1 MIKTMNKIKGALSG
15 ILLFIS
21 SNAFSASIDLKTP
34 WFEQLKQTASDK
46 QLYQFLYELPKGGD
60 LHNHLSGAPL
70 SEWWWSVATDPSVNG
85 GYEYFTKTNI
95 NLCSGFGT
103 DEFGLD
109 QKLLLF
115 KTIQKS
121 NFDKLSECEK
131 SEYKPL
137 NTLNEEEKA
146 AWLDAIRLDK
156 PHEGRDEFF
165 QAHWQRISDMQHNPY
180 MMAELLVMNMQ
191 AFAKENVAYLEIM
204 ESPLGKIYPD
214 GSPIDLDTVAQIF
227 RDRLAKKDA
236 KQTGVT
242 VRLQAW
248 ILRFIPPAEAMLETL
263 YAFVDRNRDLY
274 ISVNMVGREDNG
286 KGYPLRFLNTLR
298 KLRAQYPTIPLAI
311 HGGEVDEPN
320 YHVKDTLL
328 IGAQRIGHGLNLI
341 TDPDTLL
348 LMRNSRYLVEINLIS
363 NLKLGYVNAFID
375 HPFPEYLRTG
385 VPVALSTDDRG
396 MWDSNLTDEY
406 FVAVKEFNL
415 SWDELV
421 TLSRN
426 SIEFG
431 FVESE
436 VKQALLAEY
445 DKRVEKFAERF
456 KQKGWKS
463 LSTDTPVSYSFTCK
477 HYQLCLQK

>member
-1 MIKTMNKIKGALSG
+1 MVGPMNKIKGALAS
-15 ILLFIS
+15 ILFLLS
-21 SNAFSASIDLKTP
+21 ADGLAASIDLKAP
-34 WFEQLKQTASDK
+34 WFEHVKQTASDA

-60 LHNHLSGAPL
+60 LHNHLSGAPR
-70 SEWWWSVATDPSVNG
+70 SEWWWDVAVNADVNG
-85 GYEYFTKTNI
+85 GYEYFTKTLI

-103 DEFGLD
+103 NEFGLD

-131 SEYKPL
+131 AEYKPL
-137 NTLNEEEKA
+137 HTLNEEEKA

-165 QAHWQRISDMQHNPY
+165 QAHWQRISDMQDNPY
-180 MMAELLVMNMQ
+180 MMAELLVRNMQ
-191 AFAKENVAYLEIM
+191 AFANEQVSYLEIM

-214 GSPIDLDTVAQIF
+214 GSPIELDKVAQIF
-227 RDRLAKKDA
+227 RERLAKQDA

-248 ILRFIPPAEAMLETL
+248 ILRFIPPAEQLLETL

-274 ISVNMVGREDNG
+274 VSVNMVGREDNG
-286 KGYPLRFLNTLR
+286 KGYPLRFLTTLR

-348 LMRNSRYLVEINLIS
+348 LMRNSHYLVEINLIS
-363 NLKLGYVNAFID
+363 NLKLGYVNQFID

-385 VPVALSTDDRG
+385 IPVALSTDDRG

-421 TLSRN
+421 TLGRH
-426 SIEFG
+426 SIEYG
-431 FVESE
+431 FVESG
-436 VKQALLAEY
+436 VKHALLADY
-445 DKRVEKFAERF
+445 DKRVKKFAERF
-456 KQKGWKS
+456 KQKSWKS
-463 LSTDTPVSYSFTCK
+463 LSNQAPVSYSFTCQ
-477 HYQLCLQK
+477 HYGLCL